1 MQWGLYFCISEPG
14 HQLMYIRFTQL
25 IIPKHLLTCRNAGNT
40 SLFFFSR
47 LLEKIVCWTSF
58 TFGKGQ
64 EGGVSEGG
72 ANTWQGVLTLNW
84 ERYRVTSKR
93 AFSVL
98 CHTHFIK
105 SGARKKE
112 IKGKLFSFLDSSSI
126 LVKLISYNMG

>member
-1 MQWGLYFCISEPG
+1 
-14 HQLMYIRFTQL
+14 MYIRFTQL
-25 IIPKHLLTCRNAGNT
+25 IIPKHRLTCRNAGNT
-40 SLFFFSR
+40 RFLSR

-93 AFSVL
+93 GDFTFQCFMS
-98 CHTHFIK
+98 HTLYK
-105 SGARKKE
+105 EWSKKE
-112 IKGKLFSFLDSSSI
+112 RDKWKTF
-126 LVKLISYNMG
+126 LISGQFIDIG